1 MCSAEEKQVLDSMLL
16 QTASSTCDFTGLF
29 GKPSDK
35 DDRMVLRKRGRS
47 SLISQKSFEEQQ
59 TPV

>member
-1 MCSAEEKQVLDSMLL
+1 MLDSMLL